1 VTAGTDLRDVQG
13 RLYAAF
19 EPALVT
25 AALAGA
31 TILVDEQATSASSGK
46 TVRRLIARQRTG
58 AGASKR

>member
-1 VTAGTDLRDVQG
+1 VTAGTDLRD
-13 RLYAAF
+13 
-19 EPALVT
+19 VT